1 METADGF
8 SPIIAIFYSVFH
20 PTEGTKVIHQ
30 VPSGVIVPPSHDDNL
45 INNNLPDSSAF
56 SEPLFD
62 FDTIKNYV
70 IPKPSLC
77 NKLITLKIDKYRIS
91 GFPVNIY
98 APHYARN
105 SFGFNLCFV
114 FSYDSDTTPYEGNIK
129 RIGKMFRALEEQS
142 QLLSKCLKDSHVYYQ
157 QSNSSSNLQHLNQ
170 IGKFNMN
177 NKYLKVVDDWDDAS
191 QQIVLEKVMPG
202 LDSNS
207 QLQLKSI
214 ESLIQQ
220 IYQDLNNYSECMI
233 PIDASNSV
241 DLKLFPI
248 SPPPP
253 HIHSYDVPIAILKLD
268 SLIDSLWDPTMLK
281 IVPFINGINSVYKIS
296 VLSNADLN
304 LTKECIRHL
313 LHYNAITILDI
324 FQFSNHYM
332 VTSSIGNFLRDPNM
346 AKSCQDYVMS
356 INGSFGGLPLE
367 TKGLHRNSASYVS
380 INSKSENANTIS
392 ASFSST
398 KQPRKP
404 QLQTMDSVSSNP
416 FNQKKQQ
423 PSVISLPSKA
433 TLFQLYNSL
442 NSHFSVKQWYKD
454 NAVSLEYID
463 VRKFITFG
471 VRAGIIARV
480 HSYPVSGKLSSLNV
494 SDAIDLE
501 RREYN
506 KNEFNA
512 SALPILSKSKADLLK
527 PGLKNIDPTSEF
539 TDCESET
546 STDDDEQD
554 QEEGDVGRLDSDHDQ
569 FEDVLAEKRR
579 RKEIKQEKTLLRLI
593 RHNQHLDSICTTM
606 ELPNTEVFKILDRIG
621 DIEIIDR

>member
-1 METADGF
+1 
-8 SPIIAIFYSVFH
+8 
-20 PTEGTKVIHQ
+20 
-30 VPSGVIVPPSHDDNL
+30 
-45 INNNLPDSSAF
+45 
-56 SEPLFD
+56 
-62 FDTIKNYV
+62 
-70 IPKPSLC
+70 
-77 NKLITLKIDKYRIS
+77 
-91 GFPVNIY
+91 
-98 APHYARN
+98 
-105 SFGFNLCFV
+105 
-114 FSYDSDTTPYEGNIK
+114 
-129 RIGKMFRALEEQS
+129 
-142 QLLSKCLKDSHVYYQ
+142 
-157 QSNSSSNLQHLNQ
+157 
-170 IGKFNMN
+170 
-177 NKYLKVVDDWDDAS
+177 
-191 QQIVLEKVMPG
+191 
-202 LDSNS
+202 
-207 QLQLKSI
+207 
-214 ESLIQQ
+214 
-220 IYQDLNNYSECMI
+220 
-233 PIDASNSV
+233 
-241 DLKLFPI
+241 
-248 SPPPP
+248 
-253 HIHSYDVPIAILKLD
+253 
-268 SLIDSLWDPTMLK
+268 
-281 IVPFINGINSVYKIS
+281 
-296 VLSNADLN
+296 
-304 LTKECIRHL
+304 
-313 LHYNAITILDI
+313 
-324 FQFSNHYM
+324 
-332 VTSSIGNFLRDPNM
+332 
-346 AKSCQDYVMS
+346 
-356 INGSFGGLPLE
+356 
-367 TKGLHRNSASYVS
+367 
-380 INSKSENANTIS
+380 
-392 ASFSST
+392 
-398 KQPRKP
+398 
-404 QLQTMDSVSSNP
+404 MDSVSSNP

-442 NSHFSVKQWYKD
+442 NSHVSVKQWYKD

-512 SALPILSKSKADLLK
+512 SALPILSKPKADLLK